1 MHASLPQ
8 PAPRIRQA
16 FADIVRF
23 TNLHTRR
30 SPPLAGIVF
39 DQYLTCSLKETT
51 LKKRTIKTAPVHYHA
66 NDNINKRHALP
77 KHANYS

>member
-30 SPPLAGIVF
+30 LPPLAGIVF
-39 DQYLTCSLKETT
+39 DQHLTGSLKETT
-51 LKKRTIKTAPVHYHA
+51 LKKRTIKTAVRYHA
-66 NDNINKRHALP
+66 NANINKGHALP
-77 KHANYS
+77 K